1 MVPLEIRENDRIGR
15 NIPSLLTGTM
25 DKVIYVL
32 MLQVVDG
39 LQLEH
44 VEPSKKVALAIMA
57 SLCRIHNLGVV
68 HGDISKSNV
77 LILGEA
83 HNPQALWLDFA
94 SSWTNASEPQQKWER
109 ENALQYFSDWVSVNR
124 SF

>member
-1 MVPLEIRENDRIGR
+1 MVSLAIEIHES
-15 NIPSLLTGTM
+15 NIPSLLTGTK

-32 MLQVVDG
+32 MLGFVDG

-44 VEPSKKVALAIMA
+44 VESSKKLALAIMA

-109 ENALQYFSDWVSVNR
+109 ENALQYFSNWVSANR
-124 SF
+124 LF